1 MLTALTITVAGCSAL
16 QTERPLPTAM
26 PPPITVDPEFAA
38 SPVIIGDSLTE
49 MSRDVLATW
58 LDRAVVDAASGRTM
72 VTPGLTDAA
81 ISRVAELPREP
92 GRPWI
97 VALGTNDAGYD
108 LLPPDELAADLSA
121 LLEAIG
127 TDRCLA
133 WVLPHVESP
142 RPPEEIASVDAFAAV
157 VTDTMASLPCGS
169 VLDWPSV
176 VAATPGL
183 IDNDGVHLTPAGVD
197 AFVILMAT
205 QIAAWSS

>member
-1 MLTALTITVAGCSAL
+1 
-16 QTERPLPTAM
+16 
-26 PPPITVDPEFAA
+26 
-38 SPVIIGDSLTE
+38 
-49 MSRDVLATW
+49 
-58 LDRAVVDAASGRTM
+58 
-72 VTPGLTDAA
+72 
-81 ISRVAELPREP
+81 
-92 GRPWI
+92 
-97 VALGTNDAGYD
+97 
-108 LLPPDELAADLSA
+108 
-121 LLEAIG
+121 
-127 TDRCLA
+127 
-133 WVLPHVESP
+133 VESP